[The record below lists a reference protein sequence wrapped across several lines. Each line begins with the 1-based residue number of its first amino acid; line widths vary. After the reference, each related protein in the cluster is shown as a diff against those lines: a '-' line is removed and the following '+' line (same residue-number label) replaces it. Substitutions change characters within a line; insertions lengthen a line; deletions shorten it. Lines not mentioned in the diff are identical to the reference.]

1 MASAAEVL
9 KVADSY
15 LDRQRRDGPR
25 GGSATTDVDVRQLQP
40 TATRQPTWR
49 RQRLGRR
56 RQPRRLPRRPPRI
69 WSSGTTSSGSSS
81 AGAASTAISSG
92 AASSGL
98 SLAGAVASAAE
109 VLEAVAS
116 SGPKRRRW
124 RPRHSL
130 RRPLCPRLPSAPTD
144 GDAAAHMGNKRGND
158 LHSARNGNTRPRFR
172 RDNSSPSWGASNQT
186 ELRALVPRKLES
198 DVSS

>member
-15 LDRQRRDGPR
+15 LDGRRRDGPR

-69 WSSGTTSSGSSS
+69 WSSGTTSSGLSS
-81 AGAASTAISSG
+81 AGAAYTAISSG

-109 VLEAVAS
+109 
-116 SGPKRRRW
+116 W
-124 RPRHSL
+124 I
-130 RRPLCPRLPSAPTD
+130 
-144 GDAAAHMGNKRGND
+144 KRGND

-172 RDNSSPSWGASNQT
+172 RDNSSPS
-186 ELRALVPRKLES
+186 
-198 DVSS
+198 